1 MKLKLPTSIEKLK
14 SGPHK
19 RDMIRWYK
27 KRMRNERKNNR
38 REKVYS

>member
-1 MKLKLPTSIEKLK
+1 MSREDCREETIEKLK

-27 KRMRNERKNNR
+27 KRMRNERK
-38 REKVYS
+38 KDH